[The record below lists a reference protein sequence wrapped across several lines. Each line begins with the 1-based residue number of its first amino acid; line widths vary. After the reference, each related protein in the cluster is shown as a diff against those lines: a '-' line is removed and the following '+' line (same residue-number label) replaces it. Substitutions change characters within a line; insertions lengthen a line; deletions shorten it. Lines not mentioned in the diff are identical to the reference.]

1 MKHKL
6 FRTAQ
11 IIVCICLAA
20 GVLGGCQNAQGL
32 SDLTI
37 IQGVGIDKSD
47 DKTKVSLQYLN
58 LNKSSSADSIGDKIT
73 AVASGE
79 DQTVNGAIFNASKVL
94 SKSMFFGQ
102 NKIIVFGSD
111 YIQDDL
117 RRGADYLIRS
127 VDSRPDVLLALSS
140 EKASDII
147 ESKEND
153 ARIPTESIY
162 ELLTVGEQNGYSAAV
177 TVNQLQNLYI
187 DGMTDVYLPIL
198 SPGEDCVKCDGIAVF
213 SKENYAATLNDD
225 ETFGFLLIKGRAKG
239 GTLEIESSSLGNICA
254 QISKASSKRSATVKN
269 GKITYTCTVSVQL
282 MLDEIQRGIST
293 AVTPDQA
300 KKIERLFEDKVKNM
314 CIASLKK
321 CAQNKS
327 DPFMISRSVAKSD
340 INLYNSLKANWRN
353 ELNNIDYRVNVSASL
368 QLVKDNSHRD

>member
-1 MKHKL
+1 M
-6 FRTAQ
+6 
-11 IIVCICLAA
+11 
-20 GVLGGCQNAQGL
+20 
-32 SDLTI
+32 
-37 IQGVGIDKSD
+37 
-47 DKTKVSLQYLN
+47 
-58 LNKSSSADSIGDKIT
+58 
-73 AVASGE
+73 
-79 DQTVNGAIFNASKVL
+79 
-94 SKSMFFGQ
+94 
-102 NKIIVFGSD
+102 
-111 YIQDDL
+111 
-117 RRGADYLIRS
+117 
-127 VDSRPDVLLALSS
+127 
-140 EKASDII
+140 
-147 ESKEND
+147 
-153 ARIPTESIY
+153 
-162 ELLTVGEQNGYSAAV
+162 

-187 DGMTDVYLPIL
+187 DDMTDVYLPIL

-239 GTLEIESSSLGNICA
+239 GTLEIECSSLGNICA

-269 GKITYTCTVSVQL
+269 G
-282 MLDEIQRGIST
+282 
-293 AVTPDQA
+293 
-300 KKIERLFEDKVKNM
+300 LFEDKVKNM

>member
-6 FRTAQ
+6 FKATQ
-11 IIVCICLAA
+11 IIVCVCLIAT
-20 GVLGGCQNAQGL
+20 VFGGCQNAQGL
-32 SDLTI
+32 SNLTI
-37 IQGVGIDKSD
+37 VQGVGIDKND

-58 LNKSSSADSIGDKIT
+58 LNKSSSADSLGDKIT

-79 DQTVNGAIFNASKVL
+79 ERTVNGAIFNASKML

-111 YIQDDL
+111 YIQDGL
-117 RRGADYLIRS
+117 RRGVDYLTRS

-198 SPGEDCVKCDGIAVF
+198 SPGEDCAKCDGIAVF
-213 SKENYAATLNDD
+213 SKESYAARLNDD
-225 ETFGFLLIKGRAKG
+225 ETFGLLLIKGRAKG
-239 GTLEIESSSLGNICA
+239 GTLEIENSSLGNICV
-254 QISKASSKRSATVKN
+254 QLSKASSKRGATVKN
-269 GKITYTCTVSVQL
+269 GKITYNCTVSVQL
-282 MLDEIQRGIST
+282 MLDEIQHGIST
-293 AVTPDQA
+293 AVSPDQA
-300 KKIERLFEDKVKNM
+300 KQIERLFEDKIKNM
-314 CIASLKK
+314 CLASLKK

-340 INLYNSLKANWRN
+340 IDLYNSLKSNWRD
-353 ELNNIDYRVNVSASL
+353 ELNNIDYRVDVSASL